1 MPVAA
6 GVPGAG
12 AKVLSSSLSL
22 HGVIALSSINYAIN
36 HANTNN

>member
-1 MPVAA
+1 MPVAS

-22 HGVIALSSINYAIN
+22 GGVMALSSANYVMSN
-36 HANTNN
+36 DGTT